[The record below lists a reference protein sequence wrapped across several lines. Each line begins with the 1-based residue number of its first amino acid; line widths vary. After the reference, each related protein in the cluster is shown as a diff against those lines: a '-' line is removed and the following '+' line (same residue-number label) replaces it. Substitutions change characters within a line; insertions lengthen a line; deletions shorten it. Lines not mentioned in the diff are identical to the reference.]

1 VGVAARYTVAGNG
14 AQGGTRVAASETTG
28 EAGASRPR
36 LVANGLLI
44 AAVLLYAATF
54 LDPTPDFWTLLLRR
68 TSEAGVAGGVAD
80 WFAVTALFRR
90 PLGLPI
96 PHTGVIPNN
105 QERIARG
112 MARFVENHF
121 LQPSTIAGRLR
132 SADLSGVA
140 ARWLADPVNAAA
152 VADRSAQALA
162 GVIAAI
168 PEEALRG
175 FVRRAALRGISTI
188 DLASLFA
195 MGLQAMY
202 DSGRHQELYDGVV
215 GSLRDW
221 LEKNPGRLEE
231 LVEQR
236 TAWWVPRAVDRGLG
250 RAMSLQ
256 AHLLIGEL
264 APADSEA
271 RDAFDAAVAK
281 LIEDVR
287 TQPRYRRRIEA
298 LKRDLLGSEQFAVSL
313 DGAAEELR
321 RLLLEDMSANR
332 SALRDAV
339 AEAAQ
344 SFGQR
349 LCENEAMRKRL
360 ERRVI
365 WIVRGMVMPWRQS
378 IGKFFA
384 DVMRGWDTRL
394 LADRLE
400 AAVGRDL
407 QYVRING
414 TLVGGLVGGVLFLVT
429 YFIE

>member
-1 VGVAARYTVAGNG
+1 MAT
-14 AQGGTRVAASETTG
+14 
-28 EAGASRPR
+28 
-36 LVANGLLI
+36 GLLI
-44 AAVLLYAATF
+44 LAVVLYAATF
-54 LDPTPDFWTLLLRR
+54 FDPRPDFWTLLVRR
-68 TSEAGVAGGVAD
+68 TAEAGVAGGVAD
-80 WFAVTALFRR
+80 WFAITALFRR

-121 LQPSTIAGRLR
+121 LQPSTVAARLR
-132 SADLSGVA
+132 SADLSGLA
-140 ARWLADPVNAAA
+140 ARWLADPANAAA
-152 VADRSAQALA
+152 VADRSAQTLA
-162 GVIAAI
+162 RVVAAI

-175 FVRRAALRGISTI
+175 FVRRAALRGISTL

-195 MGLQAMY
+195 MGLQAMV

-215 GSLRDW
+215 ASLRDW
-221 LEKNPGRLEE
+221 LEANPGRLEE

-236 TAWWVPRAVDRGLG
+236 TAWWVPRAIDRGLG
-250 RAMSLQ
+250 KALALQ
-256 AHLLIGEL
+256 AHVLLGEL
-264 APADSEA
+264 GPAESEA
-271 RDAFDAAVAK
+271 RRAFDAAVLK

-287 TQPRYRRRIEA
+287 TKPRHRRRIEA
-298 LKRDLLGSEQFAVSL
+298 LKRDLLGSEPFALSL
-313 DGAAEELR
+313 DTAAEELR

-339 AEAAQ
+339 AEAVQA
-344 SFGQR
+344 FGRR
-349 LCENEAMRKRL
+349 LAKDEGLRKRL

-365 WIVRGMVMPWRQS
+365 WIVRGMVAPWRQS
-378 IGKFFA
+378 IARFFA

-400 AAVGRDL
+400 NAVGRDL

-414 TLVGGLVGGVLFLVT
+414 TIVGGLVGGALFLIT
-429 YFIE
+429 RFLE